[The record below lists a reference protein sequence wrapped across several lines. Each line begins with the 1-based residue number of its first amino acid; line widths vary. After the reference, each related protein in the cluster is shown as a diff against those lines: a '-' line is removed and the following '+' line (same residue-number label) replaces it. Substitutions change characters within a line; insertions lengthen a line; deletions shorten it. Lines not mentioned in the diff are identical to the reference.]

1 MGSLG
6 KLFFFLFLAAL
17 GSTVKEDAESMY
29 WDELDEDDY
38 DY

>member
-6 KLFFFLFLAAL
+6 NLFVLLFFAAL
-17 GSTVKEDAESMY
+17 GSTLKQDAESMY